1 MRALAAHG
9 VAVPDEI
16 SVTGFDD
23 DPIAEWTS
31 PALTTVRQDFAEM
44 GRHAYALLN
53 ARLTD
58 PAAAPR
64 HDDVAVTLIPRQS
77 VTQLRAAKRIG

>member
-1 MRALAAHG
+1 
-9 VAVPDEI
+9 
-16 SVTGFDD
+16 
-23 DPIAEWTS
+23 
-31 PALTTVRQDFAEM
+31 M

-64 HDDVAVTLIPRQS
+64 HEDVAVALINRQS
-77 VTQLRAAKRIG
+77 VAHLRAAKRIV